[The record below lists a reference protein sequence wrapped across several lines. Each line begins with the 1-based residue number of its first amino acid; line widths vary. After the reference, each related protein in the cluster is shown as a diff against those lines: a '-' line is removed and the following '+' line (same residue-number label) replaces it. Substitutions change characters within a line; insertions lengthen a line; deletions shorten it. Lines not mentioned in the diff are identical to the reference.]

1 MRSAVQRGMTLPGST
16 IGSKGG
22 GKGVGT
28 FNVHFS
34 VRSADGNRSLE
45 LVGMVDT
52 GALYSIIPASVLDNL
67 GIARDEQEHFYLSDG
82 SVADGSVIDM
92 SIGLALIEIDDRSR
106 TVHVAFG
113 PADDVVLIGAMTL
126 ERFGVAADPVHERLV
141 PARVTM

>member
-1 MRSAVQRGMTLPGST
+1 MKMRSAVKRGMTLPGST
-16 IGSKGG
+16 IG

-28 FNVHFS
+28 FNVDFS
-34 VRSADGNRSLE
+34 VRSADGDRSLE

-52 GALYSIIPASVLDNL
+52 GALYSVIPASVLDNL
-67 GIARDEQEHFYLSDG
+67 GIARDEQEHFYL
-82 SVADGSVIDM
+82 ADGSVIDM
-92 SIGLALIEIDDRSR
+92 SIGLTLIEIDDRSR

-113 PADDVVLIGAMTL
+113 PDDDVVLIGAMTL